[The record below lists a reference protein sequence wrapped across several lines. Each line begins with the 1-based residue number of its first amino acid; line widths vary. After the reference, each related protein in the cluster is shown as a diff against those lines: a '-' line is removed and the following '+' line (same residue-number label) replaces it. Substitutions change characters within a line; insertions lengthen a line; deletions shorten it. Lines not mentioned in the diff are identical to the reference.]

1 MISGLRILVVS
12 QYCGIAGVYK
22 NYYCLSVLLIKYR
35 SKIFSLNCIMDI
47 K

>member
-22 NYYCLSVLLIKYR
+22 NYCLSVLLIKYR